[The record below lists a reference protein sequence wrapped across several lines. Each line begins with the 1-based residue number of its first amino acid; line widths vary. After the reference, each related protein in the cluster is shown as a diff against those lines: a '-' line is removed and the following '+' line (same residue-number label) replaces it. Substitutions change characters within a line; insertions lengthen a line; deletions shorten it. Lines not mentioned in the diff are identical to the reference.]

1 MTAPI
6 ESGGNN
12 KAVRHVGN
20 CITCRQ
26 LHHGK
31 STLEAAAMQ
40 HLLQQRDSAAAL
52 ETAWQFSGFDNSI
65 VVASPTAASATALW
79 HCGAAALLTA
89 WQCSSYNNSLAGAAA
104 LVTAA
109 TLSKM
114 ETASWAVVASA
125 AAAA

>member
-52 ETAWQFSGFDNSI
+52 ETAWQFSGFGNSI
-65 VVASPTAASATALW
+65 VVASATAWQWLW
-79 HCGAAALLTA
+79 QQHRGAAALATA
-89 WQCSSYNNSLAGAAA
+89 WQCSGHNNSVAGAVA

-109 TLSKM
+109 TLSEM